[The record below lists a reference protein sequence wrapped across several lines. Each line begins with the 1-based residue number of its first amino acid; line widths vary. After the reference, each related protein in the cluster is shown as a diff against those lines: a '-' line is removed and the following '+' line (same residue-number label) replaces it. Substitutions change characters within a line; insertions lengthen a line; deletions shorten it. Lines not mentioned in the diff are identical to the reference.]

1 MEFRDLLVILGNFQN
16 LFNFCVSQK
25 ILASCQQC
33 SRCGSKMELTETT
46 RVKDGYMW
54 RCTNKRCRTWL
65 SIRSGSFFE
74 GSNITLSSWLHLMFL
89 WAMQISGSK
98 IARLTSLSKPTVVRA
113 LGELRTICSNKVLN
127 AGIKLGGLGKT
138 VEIDESKFGAKRKY
152 KRGRVSEGPW
162 VFGVVERGLQK
173 VLLFRVPDRT
183 RETLVHRLI
192 TTHIQP
198 GTVIYSDQFT
208 PYIPL
213 NQLGYIHVSVNH
225 SKNFVDPDSG
235 AHTNTIEG
243 VWALVKKKLKWMCGT
258 LYEYIPSY
266 LDEFTWFRNFGK
278 DQAFEQL
285 LKDIAEQFPLQ

>member
-1 MEFRDLLVILGNFQN
+1 M
-16 LFNFCVSQK
+16 
-25 ILASCQQC
+25 
-33 SRCGSKMELTETT
+33 
-46 RVKDGYMW
+46 
-54 RCTNKRCRTWL
+54 
-65 SIRSGSFFE
+65 
-74 GSNITLSSWLHLMFL
+74 
-89 WAMQISGSK
+89 
-98 IARLTSLSKPTVVRA
+98 
-113 LGELRTICSNKVLN
+113 
-127 AGIKLGGLGKT
+127 
-138 VEIDESKFGAKRKY
+138 
-152 KRGRVSEGPW
+152 
-162 VFGVVERGLQK
+162 
-173 VLLFRVPDRT
+173 LLFRVPDRT

-243 VWALVKKKLKWMCGT
+243 VWALVKKKLKWMSGT

-266 LDEFTWFRNFGK
+266 LDEFTWNFGK

>member
-1 MEFRDLLVILGNFQN
+1 MEFSDLFVILGSFQN
-16 LFNFCVSQK
+16 VFNFFVSQK
-25 ILASCQQC
+25 LLASCRQC
-33 SRCGSKMELTETT
+33 SRCGSNMELTETT
-46 RVKDGYMW
+46 RVNDGYMW

-74 GSNITLSSWLHLMFL
+74 GSNILLSTWLHLMFL

-98 IARLTSLSKPTVVRA
+98 IARLTSLSKPTVIHA
-113 LGELRTICSNKVLN
+113 LSELRTICSNKVLN

-162 VFGVVERGLQK
+162 VFGVVERGSQK

-192 TTHIQP
+192 TTHIRP
-198 GTVIYSDQFT
+198 G
-208 PYIPL
+208 YIPL
-213 NQLGYIHVSVNH
+213 NQLGYIHLSVNH

-278 DQAFEQL
+278 DRAFEQL
-285 LKDIAEQFPLQ
+285 LEDIAEQFPQQ

>member
-1 MEFRDLLVILGNFQN
+1 
-16 LFNFCVSQK
+16 
-25 ILASCQQC
+25 
-33 SRCGSKMELTETT
+33 
-46 RVKDGYMW
+46 
-54 RCTNKRCRTWL
+54 
-65 SIRSGSFFE
+65 
-74 GSNITLSSWLHLMFL
+74 MFL
-89 WAMQISGSK
+89 WAIQISRSK

-113 LGELRTICSNKVLN
+113 LGE
-127 AGIKLGGLGKT
+127 
-138 VEIDESKFGAKRKY
+138 
-152 KRGRVSEGPW
+152 P
-162 VFGVVERGLQK
+162 QK
-173 VLLFRVPDRT
+173 VLLFHVPDRT

-266 LDEFTWFRNFGK
+266 LDEFTWFRNFAK
-278 DQAFEQL
+278 DLA
-285 LKDIAEQFPLQ
+285 

>member
-1 MEFRDLLVILGNFQN
+1 MEFSDLLVILGKYQN
-16 LFNFCVSQK
+16 IFNFCVSQK

-33 SRCGSKMELTETT
+33 SQCGSKMELTETT

-89 WAMQISGSK
+89 WAMQVSG
-98 IARLTSLSKPTVVRA
+98 SLSKPTVVRA
-113 LGELRTICSNKVLN
+113 LGELRKICSNKVLN

-138 VEIDESKFGAKRKY
+138 VEIDESKFGAQRKY
-152 KRGRVSEGPW
+152 KRERVSEGPW
-162 VFGVVERGLQK
+162 VFGVVEQGSQK
-173 VLLFRVPDRT
+173 VLLFRVSDQT

-198 GTVIYSDQFT
+198 GTVIYLDQFT

-213 NQLGYIHVSVNH
+213 DQLGYIHVSVNH
-225 SKNFVDPDSG
+225 SKNFVDPESG

-243 VWALVKKKLKWMCGT
+243 VWALVL
-258 LYEYIPSY
+258 
-266 LDEFTWFRNFGK
+266 
-278 DQAFEQL
+278 
-285 LKDIAEQFPLQ
+285 

>member
-1 MEFRDLLVILGNFQN
+1 MIH
-16 LFNFCVSQK
+16 
-25 ILASCQQC
+25 A
-33 SRCGSKMELTETT
+33 
-46 RVKDGYMW
+46 
-54 RCTNKRCRTWL
+54 L
-65 SIRSGSFFE
+65 S
-74 GSNITLSSWLHLMFL
+74 
-89 WAMQISGSK
+89 
-98 IARLTSLSKPTVVRA
+98 
-113 LGELRTICSNKVLN
+113 ELRTICSNKVLN

-152 KRGRVSEGPW
+152 KRGRVSESPW
-162 VFGVVERGLQK
+162 VFGVVERGSQK

-192 TTHIQP
+192 TTHIRP

-213 NQLGYIHVSVNH
+213 NQLGMNH

-278 DQAFEQL
+278 DRAFEQL
-285 LKDIAEQFPLQ
+285 LEDIAEKFPQQ

>member
-1 MEFRDLLVILGNFQN
+1 
-16 LFNFCVSQK
+16 
-25 ILASCQQC
+25 
-33 SRCGSKMELTETT
+33 MELTLPQIAKIIQTSQFIYEKCKKKSRET
-46 RVKDGYMW
+46 RKAGVKNDF
-54 RCTNKRCRTWL
+54 
-65 SIRSGSFFE
+65 I
-74 GSNITLSSWLHLMFL
+74 
-89 WAMQISGSK
+89 
-98 IARLTSLSKPTVVRA
+98 
-113 LGELRTICSNKVLN
+113 ELCKHI
-127 AGIKLGGLGKT
+127 I
-138 VEIDESKFGAKRKY
+138 
-152 KRGRVSEGPW
+152 
-162 VFGVVERGLQK
+162 GVVERGSQK

-183 RETLVHRLI
+183 RETLAHRLI

-208 PYIPL
+208 LYIPL

-243 VWALVKKKLKWMCGT
+243 IWALVKKKLKWMCGT

>member
-1 MEFRDLLVILGNFQN
+1 
-16 LFNFCVSQK
+16 
-25 ILASCQQC
+25 
-33 SRCGSKMELTETT
+33 
-46 RVKDGYMW
+46 
-54 RCTNKRCRTWL
+54 
-65 SIRSGSFFE
+65 
-74 GSNITLSSWLHLMFL
+74 MFL

-162 VFGVVERGLQK
+162 VFGVVERGSQK
-173 VLLFRVPDRT
+173 VLHV
-183 RETLVHRLI
+183 
-192 TTHIQP
+192 QP